1 MWTGRAKCFGTLVK
15 KEPEVGPKL
24 IKTEPKV
31 VSVIKVSTFLCSAPA
46 LKITEALVSWRDD
59 DGNSLLHLSAWKG
72 RIQTSRVFFD
82 SVKGRK
88 LVTVQNR
95 KGAVPLAMA
104 IINGQV
110 SLVLGED
117 N

>member
-1 MWTGRAKCFGTLVK
+1 MMWTDQAKCFGTLVN
-15 KEPEVGPKL
+15 KEPEVGINL

-31 VSVIKVSTFLCSAPA
+31 VFIIKASSFICSAPA

-72 RIQTSRVFFD
+72 RIQISRVFFD

-88 LVTVQNR
+88 LVTAQNR

-110 SLVLGED
+110 NLVLRY

>member
-1 MWTGRAKCFGTLVK
+1 MLKPVDPDSLL
-15 KEPEVGPKL
+15 P
-24 IKTEPKV
+24 
-31 VSVIKVSTFLCSAPA
+31 APA
-46 LKITEALVSWRDD
+46 VKITDALVSWRDD

-72 RIQTSRVFFD
+72 RIQISRAFFD

-104 IINGQV
+104 ILNGQV
-110 SLVLGED
+110 S
-117 N
+117 